1 MQSAQR
7 AHLLRHWEAGPSPF
21 SQHTGLCA
29 ALRATAFVP
38 VGAERRLCT
47 PAEVLDPRDGL
58 LSYVFGGEPVFPES
72 ECASE
77 AWLSLLTALGMKTRV
92 DAEAFVRCA
101 RKVEALGAATQG
113 APPTAD
119 VLARAAL
126 LTAHLHDN
134 FLTLCSGTEEGGGLA
149 LGPTTAFADAD
160 AFCGALRGVR
170 FVPSHAASALAG
182 PHEGEPV
189 LACFGELALHQDRR
203 LLWTVAPVLRR
214 ANPAPHPNPSP
225 NPTSNPTPNP
235 NPNPTPTPTPT
246 PNPTPNP

>member
-1 MQSAQR
+1 
-7 AHLLRHWEAGPSPF
+7 
-21 SQHTGLCA
+21 
-29 ALRATAFVP
+29 
-38 VGAERRLCT
+38 
-47 PAEVLDPRDGL
+47 
-58 LSYVFGGEPVFPES
+58 
-72 ECASE
+72 
-77 AWLSLLTALGMKTRV
+77 MKTRV

-149 LGPTTAFADAD
+149 QGPTTAFADAD

-214 ANPAPHPNPSP
+214 EWAPPRELWPALGLLHPPPMESVLAHAAQLAAWAPDAWPFDGAAEPLRARCARSAMGGGYFQRGAPALINQVRMRLIVSRKQMCTIPSLVGRVARA
-225 NPTSNPTPNP
+225 TGRRC
-235 NPNPTPTPTPT
+235 
-246 PNPTPNP
+246 